1 VSLRLFEWEAPGPY
15 RVAFS
20 TRLGGVSEG
29 SYASLNLGLRT
40 FDEPQRVIENRDRL
54 CRAVE
59 ADPQTATMA
68 MQVHGARV
76 VAAEPRGIVT
86 RGVAYERCDGIWSK
100 RPRQAMILLTADCL
114 PIVLC
119 RTDGDP
125 AVAVLHVGW
134 RGLLGGIVA
143 AGARALGGP
152 GLAASVGPG
161 ICGRCYRV
169 GDDVATA
176 FAERFGPPVVRD
188 GSLDL
193 RAAAERALR
202 EAGVEAV
209 EHVDR
214 CTGCEPRLFFS
225 HRRDRGVTG
234 RQGVIA
240 YVA

>member
-1 VSLRLFEWEAPGPY
+1 VSVRLFEWEAPGPY
-15 RVAFS
+15 RVVFS

-29 SYASLNLGLRT
+29 SYASLNLGLLT
-40 FDEPQRVIENRDRL
+40 LDEPERVIENRDRL

-59 ADPQTATMA
+59 ADPHTATMA

-76 VAAEPRGIVT
+76 VPAKPRGVVT
-86 RGVAYERCDGIWSK
+86 PGTAYERCDGLWST
-100 RPRQAMILLTADCL
+100 RSRQAMVLLTADCL
-114 PIVLC
+114 PIVVC
-119 RTDGDP
+119 RTEGD
-125 AVAVLHVGW
+125 AALAVLHVGW
-134 RGLLGGIVA
+134 RGLLAGIVA
-143 AGARALGGP
+143 AGARALGGA

-161 ICGRCYRV
+161 ICARCYGV
-169 GDDVATA
+169 GDDVAAA
-176 FAERFGPPVVRD
+176 FADRFGPGVVSE

-193 RAAAERALR
+193 RTAAERALR

-209 EHVDR
+209 EHIDR
-214 CTGCEPRLFFS
+214 CTACEPQLFFS